1 MNLATQEKAAESAY
15 TTDERVRVSEH
26 FTGLDPFR
34 MSFLISAS
42 FLVAKSLQSVAKP
55 VQPNDP
61 LGFSSE
67 RLAQAEADITAGRVR
82 SLDDVLNALRARL
95 LRNGG

>member
-1 MNLATQEKAAESAY
+1 MNLSTQDRAAESAY
-15 TTDERVRVSEH
+15 TTDERVLVSEH

-34 MSFLISAS
+34 TSFLISAS
-42 FLVAKSLQSVAKP
+42 FLVAKSVSP
-55 VQPNDP
+55 PNDP
-61 LGFSSE
+61 LGFSPE
-67 RLAQAEADITAGRVR
+67 RLAQGEADIAAGRVR

>member
-1 MNLATQEKAAESAY
+1 MNLATQERAAESAY
-15 TTDERVRVSEH
+15 TTDERVRVPEH
-26 FTGLDPFR
+26 FTGVDPFR
-34 MSFLISAS
+34 MSFLISAA
-42 FLVAKSLQSVAKP
+42 FLVAKSAAKSVP
-55 VQPNDP
+55 PNDP

-67 RLAQAEADITAGRVR
+67 RLAQAEADIAAGRVR